1 MGERE
6 RVREREREAQRQKKV
21 ERDDALVV
29 NSVGKNE
36 SQKIRSELTYES

>member
-6 RVREREREAQRQKKV
+6 RKREKLKGKKI

-36 SQKIRSELTYES
+36 RQKIRSELTYES

>member
-1 MGERE
+1 MRRE
-6 RVREREREAQRQKKV
+6 RGKYKGKEKKR

-36 SQKIRSELTYES
+36 RQKIRSELTYES

>member
-1 MGERE
+1 MKQADKRRREGERSTKAK
-6 RVREREREAQRQKKV
+6 R

-36 SQKIRSELTYES
+36 RQKIRSELTYES